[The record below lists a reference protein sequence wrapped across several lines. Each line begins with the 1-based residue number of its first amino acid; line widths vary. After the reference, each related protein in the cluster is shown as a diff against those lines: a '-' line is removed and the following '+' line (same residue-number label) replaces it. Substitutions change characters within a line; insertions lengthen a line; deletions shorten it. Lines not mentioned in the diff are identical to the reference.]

1 MVKKICRPF
10 SFSWKKRGSD
20 PMAKHRSGELDGYAA
35 TSFETLVSGVLTDEK
50 FNYIGKLV

>member
-1 MVKKICRPF
+1 MPPILF
-10 SFSWKKRGSD
+10 FMEKRGSA